1 MNEILN
7 YHLLLSHKVENASY
21 AWIQKYKE
29 QCNELQEIRCN
40 SATLRICLDVPT
52 RVYLEGGGRGGNVSP
67 WSGWCVTLGT
77 LAVIMSSANV
87 VPSATAQHYTGHCP
101 HCHHHSPHYPDTR
114 HTPPHQRLQ
123 ASSPALKHCLFLH
136 VSVLFCCVV
145 RLSLKMRERPPCN
158 VLCIVYY
165 SILDVECI
173 ISLLLIM
180 LLLRMPMFPTNF
192 VFCNVPVLIGTDTT
206 FTAATNNFVF
216 PRYFMASFYYFT
228 FFL

>member
-1 MNEILN
+1 M
-7 YHLLLSHKVENASY
+7 
-21 AWIQKYKE
+21 
-29 QCNELQEIRCN
+29 
-40 SATLRICLDVPT
+40 
-52 RVYLEGGGRGGNVSP
+52 SP

-87 VPSATAQHYTGHCP
+87 VPSATAQHNTTP
-101 HCHHHSPHYPDTR
+101 AIV
-114 HTPPHQRLQ
+114 HTVIIIHPITLTPATLLHTSACRP
-123 ASSPALKHCLFLH
+123 SSPDLQHCLFLH

-158 VLCIVYY
+158 VVCIVYY
-165 SILDVECI
+165 SILDVDCI
-173 ISLLLIM
+173 ISLLLII

-228 FFL
+228 FFVIFCE

>member
-1 MNEILN
+1 M
-7 YHLLLSHKVENASY
+7 
-21 AWIQKYKE
+21 
-29 QCNELQEIRCN
+29 
-40 SATLRICLDVPT
+40 
-52 RVYLEGGGRGGNVSP
+52 SP

-114 HTPPHQRLQ
+114 HTPPTLAPAGTAAQHCSTACFCMCL
-123 ASSPALKHCLFLH
+123 SSAGAL
-136 VSVLFCCVV
+136 SW
-145 RLSLKMRERPPCN
+145 KMRERVKKTLQCCN
-158 VLCIVYY
+158 VYY

-173 ISLLLIM
+173 ISLLLII
-180 LLLRMPMFPTNF
+180 LLLRMRMFPTNF

-216 PRYFMASFYYFT
+216 PRYFMTSFYYFT
-228 FFL
+228 FFYNFL